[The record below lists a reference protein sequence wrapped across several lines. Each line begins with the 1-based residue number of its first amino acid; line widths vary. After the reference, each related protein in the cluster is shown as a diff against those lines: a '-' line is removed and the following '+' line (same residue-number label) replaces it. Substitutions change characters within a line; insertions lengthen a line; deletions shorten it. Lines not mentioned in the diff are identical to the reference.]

1 MVCDA
6 RDKLKERNFV
16 EERYTVILWWCR
28 YGFAY
33 SCIVPKRRGDPFF
46 SLSFFILFSGYFVVL
61 IATITCFVPSEADSV
76 TSANFFLSRIALLH
90 DFSVHPQRWRFAL
103 AFFLGLSTLRAPPA
117 LLKVSELLPV
127 RDPSHNLCTNRDCAC
142 LSPAAIVDPQIAR
155 PVLLFDPKH
164 QQDANISNQHQLSY
178 DTQARAPRQ
187 STSTSPVGG
196 YSARRFGNQASGESS
211 TTGRSRTS
219 ALWCLPV

>member
-16 EERYTVILWWCR
+16 EERNTVILWWCR
-28 YGFAY
+28 YGFGY

-61 IATITCFVPSEADSV
+61 IATITCFVPSKVDSV

-103 AFFLGLSTLRAPPA
+103 AFFLGPSTLRAPPA

-142 LSPAAIVDPQIAR
+142 LSPAAIVDP
-155 PVLLFDPKH
+155 KH

-178 DTQARAPRQ
+178 DIQARAPRQ
-187 STSTSPVGG
+187 STSTSLVGG